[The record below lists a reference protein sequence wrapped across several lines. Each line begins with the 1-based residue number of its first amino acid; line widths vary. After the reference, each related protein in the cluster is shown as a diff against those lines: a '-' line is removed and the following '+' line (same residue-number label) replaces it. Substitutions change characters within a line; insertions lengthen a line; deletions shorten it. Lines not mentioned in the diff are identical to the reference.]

1 MGIYAVTII
10 NVLVILYI
18 IFAVYTRKIGDC
30 RVELE
35 TGKIGN
41 KIYSIIND
49 NRAKF
54 IFNVPLSETGKKQLA
69 MILDCAARVQPE
81 GSKYYGLN
89 INAKVNNLNN
99 PRDDGYFEA
108 IVMKKGTSMTIQV
121 ILDIESPGKK
131 IQEVINRLNE
141 IKVDFL
147 YKYYC
152 RNPIK
157 YNREVIL
164 LNPGDFKEV
173 KLSDLP
179 PAVPVPEA
187 KIPQDSRV
195 IPVKTP
201 LLVPGDNLSKIIKD
215 LASPYLAPGNVV
227 ALAESAVAITQGRI
241 KYVEDIE
248 PGFLA
253 RRLNKFFNEDSSLC
267 SVYGM
272 EMAIREAGAVRIII
286 ATVLGILGKLLG
298 RSGDFYRVAGKDVAT
313 IDDATGT
320 IPPFDKCVV
329 MGPKDPGSVVQKI
342 KEDTGFD
349 AAIVDV
355 NDLRRVD
362 VLAVTD
368 KKYKKLLEESLVDNP
383 QGNACQQTPLL
394 VIKAE

>member
-1 MGIYAVTII
+1 MGIYAVIVI
-10 NVLVILYI
+10 NITAILYI
-18 IFAVYTRKIGDC
+18 VFAVYTQKLGDC
-30 RVELE
+30 QIELE
-35 TGKIGN
+35 TGKIDN
-41 KIYSIIND
+41 KIYTIIND

-54 IFNVPLSETGKKQLA
+54 VFHVPISETGKKQLA
-69 MILDCAARVQPE
+69 MIIDCAARVQPE

-108 IVMKKGTSMTIQV
+108 IVMKKGSSMTIQ
-121 ILDIESPGKK
+121 ITLDIESPGRN
-131 IQEVINRLNE
+131 IREVINRLNE

-157 YNREVIL
+157 NKREVIL
-164 LNPGDFKEV
+164 LDPRDFKEA
-173 KLSDLP
+173 KLSELP
-179 PAVPVPEA
+179 PPVPAPEA
-187 KIPQDSRV
+187 KIPADSRV

-215 LASPYLAPGNVV
+215 LASPFLSPGSIV

-272 EMAIREAGAVRIII
+272 EMAIREAGAVRILI
-286 ATVLGILGKLLG
+286 ATITGILGKLIG

-320 IPPFDKCVV
+320 IPPFDKFVV
-329 MGPKDPGSVVQKI
+329 MGPKDPAGVVQKI

-362 VLAVTD
+362 VLAITD
-368 KKYKKLLEESLVDNP
+368 KKYKKLLEEALVDNP

-394 VIKAE
+394 VIKTE